1 MNLIKDLDW
10 VDNEMALSEEKLAN
24 LEVKEN
30 DEKKKKYLNEY
41 ESYLKSDIL
50 NKNNKNLKG
59 KPLIN

>member
-1 MNLIKDLDW
+1 
-10 VDNEMALSEEKLAN
+10 MALSEEKLAN